1 MKQIFGKSEVLSKSI
16 KEESNIDQ
24 NDIESIRERARK
36 SVQSL
41 QRDRKVI
48 ETKKFAGQSV
58 Q

>member
-1 MKQIFGKSEVLSKSI
+1 MKQIFGKSNVISKSI
-16 KEESNIDQ
+16 KEETSSDQ
-24 NDIESIRERARK
+24 QDVESIRERLRK

-41 QRDRKVI
+41 QRDRKVV